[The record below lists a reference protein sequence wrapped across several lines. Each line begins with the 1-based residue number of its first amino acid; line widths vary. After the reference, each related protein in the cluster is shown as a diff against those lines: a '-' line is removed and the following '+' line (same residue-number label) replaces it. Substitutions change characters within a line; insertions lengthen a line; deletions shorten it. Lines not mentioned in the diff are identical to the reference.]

1 MNAGERPIERK
12 YFLETLLTLTR
23 ECRIPLSEEQA
34 AACYEHISRMLAWNR
49 RCNLTRITDP
59 REIIEKHLLDSLIPA
74 RWLPKAGPALDV
86 GTGPGFPGLPLA
98 ILHPELE
105 MLLLESHRKKAS
117 FLKVLLAQRPLANLQ
132 VLEGRWQDLLRTGHP
147 LLKEPLALV
156 TVRAVKLEPEHLT
169 VLASRLL
176 REDGVFAYWAGP
188 GADLTW
194 QQDHREILA
203 AAGMIFQG
211 SHHYSLP
218 SMPQPRYLFLWRK
231 QTLAPDA

>member
-1 MNAGERPIERK
+1 MNAGERPMERK

-23 ECRIPLSEEQA
+23 EYRIPLSEEQA
-34 AACYEHISRMLAWNR
+34 AACYQHISLMLTWNQ

-74 RWLPKAGPALDV
+74 RWLPRAGPALDV

-98 ILHPELE
+98 ILQPELE
-105 MLLLESHRKKAS
+105 MVLLESHRKKAS
-117 FLKVLLAQRPLANLQ
+117 FLKVLLAQWPAPNVR

-147 LLKEPLALV
+147 PLKEPLELV

-176 REDGVFAYWAGP
+176 RENGVFAYWAGP
-188 GADLTW
+188 EADLTW
-194 QQDHREILA
+194 QQDHRERLA
-203 AAGMIFQG
+203 GAGMIFQDT
-211 SHHYSLP
+211 HRYSLP
-218 SMPQPRYLFLWRK
+218 SMAQSRHLFLWRK
-231 QTLAPDA
+231 HLRP